1 MNDIKGNGLVPIIA
15 QALEVMEAKAGH
27 NIPLDKVNLAE
38 LGRLTGLSRSKLR
51 TLKKNGFQNG
61 IKSKLPCVKRKGK
74 LDAFKEVINTYLK
87 QGVTNSAVIFSELKK
102 EGFTGGLT
110 IVKNYIKNQ
119 QYSNMII

>member
-1 MNDIKGNGLVPIIA
+1 MNDIKSNGLVPIIA

-51 TLKKNGFQNG
+51 TLKKNNFQDG
-61 IKSKLPCVKRKGK
+61 IRTRSPRVTRKGK

-87 QGVTNSAVIFSELKK
+87 QGVTNSAVIFSE
-102 EGFTGGLT
+102 
-110 IVKNYIKNQ
+110 I
-119 QYSNMII
+119 